1 MIGWPVTPGY
11 DVYGGALQPF
21 GAMRAPYRG
30 DWAGNRL
37 PDGFPDYLVYVTRE
51 ALLGSTTSL
60 SRTST
65 QVHDFFS
72 ALNQMLAFDRMLRS
86 FAPWAVPTVY
96 GPWPQLNTRQPW
108 TILPPRQELP
118 LLPYWG
124 NGVPALP
131 KPRSAP
137 MPAVSDSQPDA
148 ALLAASYATAMSASA
163 AFLALTPMITDAWRV
178 AL

>member
-1 MIGWPVTPGY
+1 MIGWPVAQGY
-11 DVYGGALQPF
+11 DVYSGALQPF
-21 GAMRAPYRG
+21 GAMRATYRG
-30 DWAGNRL
+30 DRAGNRL

-60 SRTST
+60 SGTST

-86 FAPWAVPTVY
+86 FAPWAMPTAY
-96 GPWPQLNTRQPW
+96 GPWPQLTTRQPW
-108 TILPPRQELP
+108 AMLPSHQPPP

-124 NGVPALP
+124 SGVPASP

-137 MPAVSDSQPDA
+137 MPAVSHSQPDA
-148 ALLAASYATAMSASA
+148 ALLAASYATAMSVSA
-163 AFLALTPMITDAWRV
+163 AFLALSPMMTDAWRV